1 MGMKIIES
9 FVTSN
14 PQYTRPTRIFVR
26 KLVLHSVGCPQPD
39 AAVFVRQWQT
49 AQYFAHAV
57 LQEDGTVYQVM
68 PWDYRVFH
76 VGSANA
82 YSVGVEMTEPDCIKY
97 TGGATFTCSN
107 LARAREQATGTYRT
121 AVELFAYLGGELG
134 LDPYGA
140 IISHAEAGRMGIGT
154 THADPEHL
162 WRQLGLEYTMDGFR
176 RDVYAAMQNKTD
188 EEDEDNVTR
197 YNTVAE
203 MPEYYRAEAQALI
216 DAGALKGGTDGSL
229 NISEDMLRCMII
241 SKRYMD
247 ALLKGAGT
255 DPSGWAADELAEAV
269 AAGITDGTRPRGYAT
284 REEAAIMVKRA
295 SYGNIEELGG

>member
-1 MGMKIIES
+1 MGMNITQMPCNPGNYTAKRTGAIRYLVVHYTGAPGTARNNGAYFASRGDIGAS
-9 FVTSN
+9 AHYFVDAQGIVQSVPDSGRAWHCGAASYRHPECRNDNSIGVELCCYQDASGRWRFDPATVDN
-14 PQYTRPTRIFVR
+14 AVLLIRALMAQYNIDIDHVVRHYDVTGKVCPEPFVR
-26 KLVLHSVGCPQPD
+26 D
-39 AAVFVRQWQT
+39 ASAWAEFKARLT
-49 AQYFAHAV
+49 AP
-57 LQEDGTVYQVM
+57 ET
-68 PWDYRVFH
+68 
-76 VGSANA
+76 
-82 YSVGVEMTEPDCIKY
+82 TE
-97 TGGATFTCSN
+97 
-107 LARAREQATGTYRT
+107 
-121 AVELFAYLGGELG
+121 
-134 LDPYGA
+134 
-140 IISHAEAGRMGIGT
+140 
-154 THADPEHL
+154 
-162 WRQLGLEYTMDGFR
+162 
-176 RDVYAAMQNKTD
+176 
-188 EEDEDNVTR
+188 EEDMVR

-255 DPSGWAADELAEAV
+255 DPSGWAADELEEAV

>member
-1 MGMKIIES
+1 MPCNPGNYTAKRTGAIRYLVVHYTGAPGTARNNGAYFASRGDIGASAHYFVDAQDIVQSVPDSGRAWHCGAASYRHPECRNDNSIGVELCCYQNAAGRWCFDPETVDNAVQLVRSLMAQYNIDIDHVVRHYDVTGKICPE
-9 FVTSN
+9 
-14 PQYTRPTRIFVR
+14 PFVR
-26 KLVLHSVGCPQPD
+26 D
-39 AAVFVRQWQT
+39 ASAWAEFKARLT
-49 AQYFAHAV
+49 A
-57 LQEDGTVYQVM
+57 
-68 PWDYRVFH
+68 P
-76 VGSANA
+76 
-82 YSVGVEMTEPDCIKY
+82 EM
-97 TGGATFTCSN
+97 
-107 LARAREQATGTYRT
+107 
-121 AVELFAYLGGELG
+121 
-134 LDPYGA
+134 
-140 IISHAEAGRMGIGT
+140 
-154 THADPEHL
+154 
-162 WRQLGLEYTMDGFR
+162 
-176 RDVYAAMQNKTD
+176 
-188 EEDEDNVTR
+188 EEDDMTR